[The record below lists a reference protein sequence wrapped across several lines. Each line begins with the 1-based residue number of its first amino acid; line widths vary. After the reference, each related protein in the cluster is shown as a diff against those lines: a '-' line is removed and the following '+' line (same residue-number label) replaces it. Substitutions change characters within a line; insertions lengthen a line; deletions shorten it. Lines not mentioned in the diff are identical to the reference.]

1 MCAGRGA
8 ADQLEQ
14 ILQKSTHVTMH
25 LAPSLH
31 IASKTK
37 GQSFFLLPKDERSA
51 RLEGAQRSGLGNKPH
66 S

>member
-1 MCAGRGA
+1 MCVGWGA

-31 IASKTK
+31 VSSKTN

-51 RLEGAQRSGLGNKPH
+51 RLEGVQLSGLGNKPH